1 MSTLVDTA
9 ARERIITGTSAGLF
23 VEAGAGSGKTRSL
36 VERIVTLVM
45 VDGARLAEVA
55 AVTFTEKAGAELRDR
70 LRAEFERRWQD
81 ARHAGGHGA
90 GRAGGGTG
98 RGPDRAD
105 EEDRAAR
112 ALDDLD
118 SAAIGTLHS
127 FAQRILTMH
136 PIEAGLPPLVEV
148 MDEVASSVAFE
159 QRWTE
164 LRAELLE
171 EESLSQT
178 LVLAMAA
185 GVKLDHLRSLAK
197 ALGNDWDLIESHVR
211 GAEPPGSTFPD
222 VTELVARAAEL
233 AARAAECTDPEDRFL
248 ERLTAGE
255 GKPI

>member
-90 GRAGGGTG
+90 GRAGGGTASG
-98 RGPDRAD
+98 TDGAGEDPAAEGTAGTPDDPAGEGTGD
-105 EEDRAAR
+105 TDLVAEEDRAAR

-148 MDEVASSVAFE
+148 MDEV
-159 QRWTE
+159 
-164 LRAELLE
+164 
-171 EESLSQT
+171 
-178 LVLAMAA
+178 
-185 GVKLDHLRSLAK
+185 
-197 ALGNDWDLIESHVR
+197 
-211 GAEPPGSTFPD
+211 
-222 VTELVARAAEL
+222 
-233 AARAAECTDPEDRFL
+233 
-248 ERLTAGE
+248 
-255 GKPI
+255 